1 MRKMPSTWGL
11 LESDKGLRVF
21 LLNYNPSLAASMPVL
36 LQLWQC
42 MAWPSPQLRWK
53 INHHREPEIHQK
65 FAPSEKSFAPTK
77 RIVSP
82 CLFAPLIATTFQG
95 IGGAGG
101 RLHAVQ
107 QRLAEGHGSQCG
119 FCTPGIGGL
128 IILKFVFFSK
138 LNLSI
143 GNVAVMSMYTLLRNK
158 PIPNMEDIDTY
169 FQVRLHRKL
178 FPSVT

>member
-1 MRKMPSTWGL
+1 MQGMRSNWGL
-11 LESDKGLRVF
+11 LESDKGLRVL
-21 LLNYNPSLAASMPVL
+21 LLNYPSVAASMPAL

-42 MAWPSPQLRWK
+42 MAWLSPQFRWK
-53 INHHREPEIHQK
+53 INHQREPENCPNRKELWSHRK
-65 FAPSEKSFAPTK
+65 KYVTFS
-77 RIVSP
+77 V
-82 CLFAPLIATTFQG
+82 CPLIATTFQG

-128 IILKFVFFSK
+128 SDPPKILSFLFAKCIC
-138 LNLSI
+138 NL
-143 GNVAVMSMYTLLRNK
+143 VVMSMYTLLRNK

-169 FQVRLHRKL
+169 FQVGLHQKL
-178 FPSVT
+178 FPSAT

>member
-1 MRKMPSTWGL
+1 M
-11 LESDKGLRVF
+11 
-21 LLNYNPSLAASMPVL
+21 
-36 LQLWQC
+36 
-42 MAWPSPQLRWK
+42 SP
-53 INHHREPEIHQK
+53 
-65 FAPSEKSFAPTK
+65 F
-77 RIVSP
+77 
-82 CLFAPLIATTFQG
+82 LFAPLIANTFQG

-128 IILKFVFFSK
+128 ILQRFVYLLFSK
-138 LNLSI
+138 LDLSI

-169 FQVRLHRKL
+169 FQVILHRKL
-178 FPSVT
+178 FSFSYTDVTFLGEPLLVNGLWADIDEKVSSVRKC